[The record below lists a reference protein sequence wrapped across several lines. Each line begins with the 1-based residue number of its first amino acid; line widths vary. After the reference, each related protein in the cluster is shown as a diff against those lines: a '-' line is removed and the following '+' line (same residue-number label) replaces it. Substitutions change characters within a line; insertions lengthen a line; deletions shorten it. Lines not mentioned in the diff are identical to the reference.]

1 MPRVSADGAGL
12 SLAFNQQGEVLQKIL
27 LGQHKLESVVDRL
40 YDIVGTQG
48 VHITQLYQEKSMWE
62 EEYARLRTAYD
73 VATSP
78 AGGYDLRA
86 KRQRRSHVAAPQVEA
101 APHTAAPAPAALAF
115 SITAAPPAAAAA
127 APPAATTQP
136 IGVPTL
142 PPLTQA
148 RSLFLRQAPPTKNK
162 TSDAKANIGAELINL
177 HANGRLGGVPLST
190 RWCKVLTFKKH
201 EDYNEPSL
209 MTYSLELC
217 EFVMSE
223 DEKAKFRDKGMDRTE
238 LFTLASKVEERA
250 FKKMYEFEGK
260 NVEEEMENNKKNG
273 SRAPKPTYQ
282 GLGKRVFKYKK
293 DLARRRGLSDAD
305 IKKFGKDEDLIERPS
320 DMAL

>member
-1 MPRVSADGAGL
+1 
-12 SLAFNQQGEVLQKIL
+12 
-27 LGQHKLESVVDRL
+27 
-40 YDIVGTQG
+40 
-48 VHITQLYQEKSMWE
+48 MWE

-101 APHTAAPAPAALAF
+101 APHTAEPALAALAF

-127 APPAATTQP
+127 APPATTHP

-177 HANGRLGGVPLST
+177 HANGRLGVPLST

-201 EDYNEPSL
+201 EDYN
-209 MTYSLELC
+209 
-217 EFVMSE
+217 
-223 DEKAKFRDKGMDRTE
+223 D
-238 LFTLASKVEERA
+238 
-250 FKKMYEFEGK
+250 
-260 NVEEEMENNKKNG
+260 
-273 SRAPKPTYQ
+273 
-282 GLGKRVFKYKK
+282 
-293 DLARRRGLSDAD
+293 
-305 IKKFGKDEDLIERPS
+305 
-320 DMAL
+320 